1 MKPIALILLLACVPV
16 PAFSQPVPALIDV
29 ETPKPKPL
37 TNAIYLVWQHPHGD
51 TGEYQ
56 VWCGQES
63 GAYTT
68 NWTSS
73 LTNRSVPISWLY
85 VGTNY
90 MAVTASS
97 RDTNDVLSVSDFS
110 EEKIVIRTQSFPLW
124 ISTEIESSKSIE
136 ATTNKEEASW
146 SAPVKV
152 FIGRVAPSGQMG
164 FFRGGKLKI
173 EALEEG
179 TLLVHNQ
186 HVREP

>member
-1 MKPIALILLLACVPV
+1 MRFLIPAIVLVCSVSFAQPI
-16 PAFSQPVPALIDV
+16 PALIDI
-29 ETPKPKPL
+29 EAPMPKPL
-37 TNAIYLVWQHPHGD
+37 TNAITLIWQHPDNDQG
-51 TGEYQ
+51 TYQ
-56 VWCGQES
+56 IWCGQEPRT
-63 GAYTT
+63 YTT

-73 LTNRSVPISWLY
+73 VTNRVVPISWLY

-90 MAVTASS
+90 MAVTASF
-97 RDTNDVLSVSDFS
+97 RTTDDILLVSDHS
-110 EEKIVIRTQSFPLW
+110 EEKIVVRRQSFPLW
-124 ISTEIESSKSIE
+124 ISTEIESS
-136 ATTNKEEASW
+136 TNFEGASW